1 MRSDKEIMR
10 QADRDITKLTNQEYD
25 KYLVIKQERDDK
37 LAKLPKKQGGAVMK
51 KRGGTFKGTF

>member
-10 QADRDITKLTNQEYD
+10 QADRDVTKLPDNEYERF
-25 KYLVIKQERDDK
+25 LVIKQERADK